1 MAEGPVAALSEHPG
15 GDFGSTDRRR
25 GPLCFVQPGSSACPL
40 TSEPEILLALDRKSI
55 ELPLKTFPLSQINGS
70 NRRSY

>member
-15 GDFGSTDRRR
+15 GDFGSTDGRR
-25 GPLCFVQPGSSACPL
+25 GPLCFVVSGDSACPL
-40 TSEPEILLALDRKSI
+40 ILEPEACSLDRISI
-55 ELPLKTFPLSQINGS
+55 ELPLKTFPLSQINGG

>member
-1 MAEGPVAALSEHPG
+1 MAEGPVAALSEHAG

-25 GPLCFVQPGSSACPL
+25 GPLRFVKPGGSACPL
-40 TSEPEILLALDRKSI
+40 TLEPRACSLDRISI
-55 ELPLKTFPLSQINGS
+55 ELLLNTFPLSQINGI